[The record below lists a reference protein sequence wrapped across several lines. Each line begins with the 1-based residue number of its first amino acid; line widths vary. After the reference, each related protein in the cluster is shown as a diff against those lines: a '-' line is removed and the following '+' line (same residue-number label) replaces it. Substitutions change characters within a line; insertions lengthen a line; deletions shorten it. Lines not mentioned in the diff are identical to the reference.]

1 MTVLLGVHWL
11 MYISSRLWGFALRDW
26 RFLARMLFVSMSIW
40 QTSITTLRLRSVV
53 ATSFHLKLVELAV
66 ASSIESVVLLFSR
79 TLPLF
84 YYFLL
89 AVVFMFFFLL
99 VGHAWVS
106 ELYYEEW
113 FIYSVLFFSTCWQ
126 FRGIFGSRLDL
137 DWQKVTSLYLLLAC
151 GRVSPSS
158 TLIVSHTPTSGQ
170 DRLNTRIFCVL

>member
-1 MTVLLGVHWL
+1 
-11 MYISSRLWGFALRDW
+11 
-26 RFLARMLFVSMSIW
+26 MLFVSMSIW

-106 ELYYEEW
+106 ELYYEE
-113 FIYSVLFFSTCWQ
+113 
-126 FRGIFGSRLDL
+126 
-137 DWQKVTSLYLLLAC
+137 
-151 GRVSPSS
+151 
-158 TLIVSHTPTSGQ
+158 
-170 DRLNTRIFCVL
+170 